1 MNENNLIQIKP
12 RSFVS
17 RSAILEHFTCP
28 YKHYLTYWAHGT
40 GLHPTKQSLD
50 LLIGSVV
57 HRGLQHLF
65 EHCRVE
71 HPDGSFEEAC
81 VDQAVEVAGDLWRD
95 SLSKRSLALKSSAE
109 YDRLDWIIAE
119 QECLWEGLI
128 RAFAI
133 YKLPGIL
140 EEYEIL
146 EVEKEE
152 VFEGFSEY
160 ITFLGKAD
168 GLFLRKRDK
177 ALVVLSIKTTSQYAD
192 VTTRD
197 ILHDMQGVSE
207 TFLTQERIE
216 RAWKE
221 FHDFNYQNKP
231 YEDWTD
237 EEDKFMTSYQWFSK
251 FETCPKVFAV
261 QYEYL
266 VKGQRRSN
274 SYGDDGTD
282 ATKEYYQQSFL
293 CHPMKFDAVR
303 RILLGKGG
311 STLNPAQYKWKWGKG
326 RQPKGW
332 EKTDIWNDIGIKT
345 WIEMLATR
353 QVQPELGHPFDWI
366 LHTPDLIVR
375 SEEEL
380 KEWLVSTRFKAERIR
395 SYVEEI
401 NFLAEKAYATDGER
415 EMLEEQLQIKLWQ
428 YFEKNTLS
436 CHDFYGN
443 DCQYVRHCHE
453 LETIEAMTDA
463 GDLIPRIPHHELE
476 REDLIK
482 KGLIEDE

>member
-1 MNENNLIQIKP
+1 MNENLIQITKE

-17 RSAILEHFTCP
+17 RSAILEHFVCP

-40 GLHPTKQSLD
+40 GLHPARQSLD
-50 LLIGSVV
+50 LLIGSTI

-71 HPDGSFEEAC
+71 HPDGNFEEAC
-81 VDQAVEVAGDLWRD
+81 VDEAVEVARDLWREE
-95 SLSKRSLALKSSAE
+95 LSKRPLGLKSSAE

-119 QECLWEGLI
+119 QECLFEGLI

-133 YKLPGIL
+133 HKLPGIL

-152 VFEGFSEY
+152 VFEGFSNY

-168 GLFLRKRDK
+168 GLFLRKRDN

-207 TFLTQERIE
+207 SYLVQERLE
-216 RAWKE
+216 RWWNIIRE
-221 FHDFNYQNKP
+221 SDCRIVPEECN
-231 YEDWTD
+231 EDV
-237 EEDKFMTSYQWFSK
+237 FRHLIL
-251 FETCPKVFAV
+251 CNNNPPKILGV

-266 VKGQRRSN
+266 VKGQRRKNTYDES
-274 SYGDDGTD
+274 
-282 ATKEYYQQSFL
+282 APEEYFQQSFL

-303 RILLGKGG
+303 KILLGKGG
-311 STLNPAQYKWKWGKG
+311 SSLNPAEYKWKWGKG

-332 EKTDIWNDIGIKT
+332 DKCDIWNDIGIKT
-345 WIEMLATR
+345 WVEMLATG
-353 QVQPELGHPFDWI
+353 QVQPELGHPFDNI
-366 LHTPDLIVR
+366 LFTPDLIVR
-375 SEEEL
+375 GEDEI
-380 KEWLVSTRFKAERIR
+380 KEWLVSTRYKAEQIR
-395 SYVEEI
+395 NYVDI
-401 NFLAEKAYATDGER
+401 ITTKSDGLDAIYKFTDQAEVDRFTTD
-415 EMLEEQLQIKLWQ
+415 LQETLWQ
-428 YFEKNTLS
+428 YFPKNTLS

-453 LETIEAMTDA
+453 LQSIEEMKDA
-463 GDLIPRIPHHELE
+463 GELIERVPHHELE
-476 REDLIK
+476 REILIE